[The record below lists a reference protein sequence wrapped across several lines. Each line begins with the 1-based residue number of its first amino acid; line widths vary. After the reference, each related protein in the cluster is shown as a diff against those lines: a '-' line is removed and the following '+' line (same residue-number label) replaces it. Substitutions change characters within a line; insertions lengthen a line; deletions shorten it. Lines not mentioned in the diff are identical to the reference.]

1 MDNNNIN
8 SLING
13 IGAFGEVAGIL
24 VASLTKNGFTRSEAV
39 SMTKDILI
47 ELIKSGMRGVR

>member
-1 MDNNNIN
+1 MDANNLN

-13 IGAFGEVAGIL
+13 IGAFGEIARMLIT
-24 VASLTKNGFTRSEAV
+24 SLTKNGFTRSEAV

-47 ELIKSGMRGVR
+47 ELMKTGM

>member
-1 MDNNNIN
+1 MDTDNLN

-24 VASLTKNGFTRSEAV
+24 VTSLTKNGFTRSEAV

-47 ELIKSGMRGVR
+47 KLITSGM

>member
-1 MDNNNIN
+1 MDANNLN

-47 ELIKSGMRGVR
+47 ELMKSGM